1 MRPHEMYK
9 EAGVGGKGGLLI
21 GVFWAQIALSIA
33 LIGLRIYTR
42 SFIRGSVGWDDICL
56 ISTLVLNTGFT
67 VFTTVAAV
75 HGMGQHYEDLEVP
88 QFAHAMLYILIGHVF
103 VALATGIGR
112 VSAAM
117 FLLRIVMKPWH
128 RWFLWFCTVSMVI
141 MSIFLAVTVFAQ
153 CTPAESIWNPELADQ
168 RVCHLSLTVV
178 AITYCSYA
186 AAMDFILADF
196 PWIAL
201 HGLNM
206 KPKERHTTCLSLSLG
221 VFAGI
226 CGIFRTTGL
235 TSLSNSQDYLYAISD
250 SAIWTASEITA
261 TIVCL
266 TLLALRPLYKKIRNQ
281 ESSSAGYQQ
290 HDDSIYANTSAYPLG
305 SLKDNT
311 TNDGKGSNLIE
322 TEASILAGKNDSD
335 EAILLQ
341 GSTKGNIVKTQEK
354 RTLEYGSS
362 TLAVEQAVPIAGP
375 AGNDVT
381 SSDRNVTIVERRAQQ
396 KEARPWDQMP
406 WELEQTPKEMACLKK
421 TNVPPRL
428 SCLNQD
434 TGFNKLAVA
443 MPLKSHELFQYL
455 FESSRTPKI
464 TPKTP
469 DNPCALRSAIL
480 MAGMH
485 FSFQFGDLA
494 TFESTFLYHKIEV
507 MRVIN
512 HWIAS
517 RDYKLEA
524 AIIREMATLA
534 FTEAC
539 HGELVAAET
548 HISGIL
554 ALIETA
560 RPDKSDPTRSDCC
573 STDRELAN
581 RYFVMSYVYITGL
594 KSLLSGICRTGG
606 HGSSLDAVPGRNLLK
621 LSHTW
626 HMSEAMENLGLKLQA
641 IRLFPFFFSPL
652 PQGARLNNADGQVI
666 INSIRD
672 FTAAQDHMFKNTGI
686 ETADGKFE
694 GFWRRG
700 PASRVLGEYVTAH
713 IESISVPGK
722 KEENPDMTPSS
733 FVGPWCG
740 LTIASI
746 FYMQDVLGA
755 LEYVDKR
762 IHKYAVTLLQHD
774 VAKLLNSKDTP
785 KNEAFM
791 LWQTLVGLIASLRAL
806 KDNEQDRGLLSAREF
821 FEEALKQQATTL
833 GIATWSQAKGTLRRV
848 AWPMGTASREFIE
861 ELWEK
866 AMTGLPRV

>member
-1 MRPHEMYK
+1 MSSSSEK
-9 EAGVGGKGGLLI
+9 ENSTTPETDSRVRQ
-21 GVFWAQIALSIA
+21 FH
-33 LIGLRIYTR
+33 TR
-42 SFIRGSVGWDDICL
+42 SRTGCSNCRTRRKRCDEQRPQCYNCVRGQRTCVYAPPKI
-56 ISTLVLNTGFT
+56 
-67 VFTTVAAV
+67 
-75 HGMGQHYEDLEVP
+75 P
-88 QFAHAMLYILIGHVF
+88 
-103 VALATGIGR
+103 
-112 VSAAM
+112 
-117 FLLRIVMKPWH
+117 LR
-128 RWFLWFCTVSMVI
+128 
-141 MSIFLAVTVFAQ
+141 
-153 CTPAESIWNPELADQ
+153 
-168 RVCHLSLTVV
+168 
-178 AITYCSYA
+178 
-186 AAMDFILADF
+186 
-196 PWIAL
+196 
-201 HGLNM
+201 
-206 KPKERHTTCLSLSLG
+206 
-221 VFAGI
+221 
-226 CGIFRTTGL
+226 
-235 TSLSNSQDYLYAISD
+235 
-250 SAIWTASEITA
+250 
-261 TIVCL
+261 
-266 TLLALRPLYKKIRNQ
+266 
-281 ESSSAGYQQ
+281 
-290 HDDSIYANTSAYPLG
+290 
-305 SLKDNT
+305 
-311 TNDGKGSNLIE
+311 
-322 TEASILAGKNDSD
+322 
-335 EAILLQ
+335 
-341 GSTKGNIVKTQEK
+341 
-354 RTLEYGSS
+354 
-362 TLAVEQAVPIAGP
+362 
-375 AGNDVT
+375 
-381 SSDRNVTIVERRAQQ
+381 ERRAQQ

-406 WELEQTPKEMACLKK
+406 WELEQTPKEIACLKK

-428 SCLNQD
+428 SCLNHD

-455 FESSRTPKI
+455 FESSRTLKT

-469 DNPCALRSAIL
+469 GTEYLARMIDNPCALRSAIL

-512 HWIAS
+512 RWIAS
-517 RDYKLEA
+517 GDYKLEA

-560 RPDKSDPTRSDCC
+560 RPDKGDPTRSDCC

-606 HGSSLDAVPGRNLLK
+606 HGSSLYAVPGRNLLK

-672 FTAAQDHMFKNTGI
+672 FTAAQDHMFRETGI

-740 LTIASI
+740 LTIASV

-762 IHKYAVTLLQHD
+762 IHKYAVTLLEHD
-774 VAKLLNSKDTP
+774 VAKVLTSKDTP

-806 KDNEQDRGLLSAREF
+806 KDDEQDRGLLSARQF
-821 FEEALKQQATTL
+821 FEKALKQQSTTL
-833 GIATWSQAKGTLRRV
+833 GIVTWSQAKGTLRRV

-866 AMTGLPRV
+866 TIIGLPRV

>member
-1 MRPHEMYK
+1 MYK

-42 SFIRGSVGWDDICL
+42 SFIRGSVGWDDVCL

-88 QFAHAMLYILIGHVF
+88 QFAHAMLYILIGQVF
-103 VALATGIGR
+103 VALATGMGK
-112 VSAAM
+112 VSVAM

-128 RWFLWFCTVSMVI
+128 RWFLWFCAVSMVI

-168 RVCHLSLTVV
+168 RVCHLSLTIV

-186 AAMDFILADF
+186 AAMDFILAGF

-206 KPKERHTTCLSLSLG
+206 KPKERRTICLSLSMG

-226 CGIFRTTGL
+226 CGVFRTTGL
-235 TSLSNSQDYLYAISD
+235 TSLSNSKDYLYAISD
-250 SAIWTASEITA
+250 SAIWTASEVTA

-266 TLLALRPLYKKIRNQ
+266 TLPALRPLYRKIRNQ

-290 HDDSIYANTSAYPLG
+290 HDDSIYANNSAYPLG
-305 SLKDNT
+305 SLRGNT
-311 TNDGKGSNLIE
+311 TDDGKGGNLTKI
-322 TEASILAGKNDSD
+322 EASILASKNDSD

-341 GSTKGNIVKTQEK
+341 GSTK
-354 RTLEYGSS
+354 EYGSS
-362 TLAVEQAVPIAGP
+362 TLEVEQAAPIAGP

-381 SSDRNVTIVERRAQQ
+381 SSDRNGMAILN
-396 KEARPWDQMP
+396 PW
-406 WELEQTPKEMACLKK
+406 
-421 TNVPPRL
+421 PPL
-428 SCLNQD
+428 
-434 TGFNKLAVA
+434 LAVA

-455 FESSRTPKI
+455 FESSRTLRTTQKVPGTEYLARMI
-464 TPKTP
+464 
-469 DNPCALRSAIL
+469 DNPCGLRSAIL

-512 HWIAS
+512 RWIAS
-517 RDYKLEA
+517 GDYKLEA

-606 HGSSLDAVPGRNLLK
+606 HGRSLDVVPGRDLLK

-626 HMSEAMENLGLKLQA
+626 HMSEAMENLDLKLQA
-641 IRLFPFFFSPL
+641 IRLFPFFFCPL

-672 FTAAQDHMFKNTGI
+672 FTAAQDRIFKDTGK
-686 ETADGKFE
+686 ETADGKFD

-722 KEENPDMTPSS
+722 KEETHDMTPSS

-774 VAKLLNSKDTP
+774 VAKVLNRVGTL
-785 KNEAFM
+785 KNEAFI
-791 LWQTLVGLIASLRAL
+791 LWQTLAGLIASLRAL
-806 KDNEQDRGLLSAREF
+806 KHNEQDRGLLSARKF
-821 FEEALKQQATTL
+821 FADVLKQQATTL
-833 GIATWSQAKGTLRRV
+833 GIVTWSQAKGTLRRV
-848 AWPMGTASREFIE
+848 AWPMGTAGREFIE

-866 AMTGLPRV
+866 TVTNRA

>member
-1 MRPHEMYK
+1 MYK

-42 SFIRGSVGWDDICL
+42 SFIRGSVGWDDVCL

-67 VFTTVAAV
+67 VFTAVAAV
-75 HGMGQHYEDLEVP
+75 HGMGQHFEDLEVP
-88 QFAHAMLYILIGHVF
+88 QFAHAMLYILIGQVF
-103 VALATGIGR
+103 VALASPT
-112 VSAAM
+112 
-117 FLLRIVMKPWH
+117 
-128 RWFLWFCTVSMVI
+128 
-141 MSIFLAVTVFAQ
+141 
-153 CTPAESIWNPELADQ
+153 
-168 RVCHLSLTVV
+168 
-178 AITYCSYA
+178 YA
-186 AAMDFILADF
+186 AAMDFILAGF

-206 KPKERHTTCLSLSLG
+206 KPKERRTICLSLSMG

-226 CGIFRTTGL
+226 CGVFRTTGL

-250 SAIWTASEITA
+250 SAIWTASEVTA

-266 TLLALRPLYKKIRNQ
+266 TLPALRPLYKKIQNQ

-290 HDDSIYANTSAYPLG
+290 HDDSIYANNSAYPLG
-305 SLKDNT
+305 SLRVNT
-311 TNDGKGSNLIE
+311 ADDGKGNNLTKI
-322 TEASILAGKNDSD
+322 EASILASKNDSD

-341 GSTKGNIVKTQEK
+341 GSTKGNIMRTQEVSISY
-354 RTLEYGSS
+354 RETGLESKATSREG
-362 TLAVEQAVPIAGP
+362 TWITIWVPVLENDPTIVMVLEKCKEWNSLIDEHSAAPTAGP

-381 SSDRNVTIVERRAQQ
+381 SSDRNGMADPESLAPTGQRTCVYAPPKIPLRERRAQQ
-396 KEARPWDQMP
+396 KEARPWDQTP
-406 WELEQTPKEMACLKK
+406 WEIEQPAKTKEMACLRK

-428 SCLNQD
+428 SCLNHD

-443 MPLKSHELFQYL
+443 MPLRSHELFQYL
-455 FESSRTPKI
+455 FESSRTLRTTQKVPG
-464 TPKTP
+464 TEYLARMT

-494 TFESTFLYHKIEV
+494 TFESTFLYHKIE
-507 MRVIN
+507 
-512 HWIAS
+512 
-517 RDYKLEA
+517 
-524 AIIREMATLA
+524 
-534 FTEAC
+534 AC

-560 RPDKSDPTRSDCC
+560 RPDKRDPTRSDCC

-606 HGSSLDAVPGRNLLK
+606 HGNSLDAIPGRNLLK

-672 FTAAQDHMFKNTGI
+672 FTAEQDRMFKNTGQ
-686 ETADGKFE
+686 ETPDGKFE
-694 GFWRRG
+694 GFWRKG

-713 IESISVPGK
+713 IESISAPGK
-722 KEENPDMTPSS
+722 KEETHDMTPSS

-740 LTIASI
+740 LAIASI

-755 LEYVDKR
+755 LEYVNKR

-774 VAKLLNSKDTP
+774 VAKVLTSNDTQ
-785 KNEAFM
+785 KNEAFT
-791 LWQTLVGLIASLRAL
+791 LWQTLVGLIGSLRAL
-806 KDNEQDRGLLSAREF
+806 KHNEQDRGLLSARQF
-821 FEEALKQQATTL
+821 FANALKQQATTL
-833 GIATWSQAKGTLRRV
+833 GITTWSQAKGTLRRV
-848 AWPMGTASREFIE
+848 AWPMGTTGREFIE

-866 AMTGLPRV
+866 TVTGRV

>member
-1 MRPHEMYK
+1 MSSTSEK
-9 EAGVGGKGGLLI
+9 ENSATPESDSRVRQ
-21 GVFWAQIALSIA
+21 FH
-33 LIGLRIYTR
+33 TR
-42 SFIRGSVGWDDICL
+42 SR
-56 ISTLVLNTGFT
+56 TGCSNCRT
-67 VFTTVAAV
+67 RRKRCDEQRPQCHNCVK
-75 HGMGQHYEDLEVP
+75 GQRTCVYAP
-88 QFAHAMLYILIGHVF
+88 PKIP
-103 VALATGIGR
+103 
-112 VSAAM
+112 
-117 FLLRIVMKPWH
+117 LR
-128 RWFLWFCTVSMVI
+128 
-141 MSIFLAVTVFAQ
+141 
-153 CTPAESIWNPELADQ
+153 
-168 RVCHLSLTVV
+168 
-178 AITYCSYA
+178 
-186 AAMDFILADF
+186 
-196 PWIAL
+196 
-201 HGLNM
+201 
-206 KPKERHTTCLSLSLG
+206 
-221 VFAGI
+221 
-226 CGIFRTTGL
+226 
-235 TSLSNSQDYLYAISD
+235 
-250 SAIWTASEITA
+250 
-261 TIVCL
+261 
-266 TLLALRPLYKKIRNQ
+266 
-281 ESSSAGYQQ
+281 
-290 HDDSIYANTSAYPLG
+290 
-305 SLKDNT
+305 
-311 TNDGKGSNLIE
+311 
-322 TEASILAGKNDSD
+322 
-335 EAILLQ
+335 
-341 GSTKGNIVKTQEK
+341 
-354 RTLEYGSS
+354 
-362 TLAVEQAVPIAGP
+362 
-375 AGNDVT
+375 
-381 SSDRNVTIVERRAQQ
+381 ERRAQQ
-396 KEARPWDQMP
+396 KEARPWDQTP
-406 WELEQTPKEMACLKK
+406 WEIEQPAKTKEMTCSKK

-428 SCLNQD
+428 SCLNHD

-443 MPLKSHELFQYL
+443 MPLRSHELFQYL
-455 FESSRTPKI
+455 FESSRTLKTTKKVPGTEYLARI
-464 TPKTP
+464 T

-512 HWIAS
+512 RWIAS
-517 RDYKLEA
+517 GDYKLEA

-606 HGSSLDAVPGRNLLK
+606 HGNSLDAIPGRNLLK

-652 PQGARLNNADGQVI
+652 SQGARLNNADGQVI

-672 FTAAQDHMFKNTGI
+672 FTAAQDCIFKNTGA

-694 GFWRRG
+694 GFWRKG
-700 PASRVLGEYVTAH
+700 PASRILGEYVTAH

-722 KEENPDMTPSS
+722 KKETLDMTPSS

-755 LEYVDKR
+755 LEHVDKR

-774 VAKLLNSKDTP
+774 VAKVLTSKEVQ
-785 KNEAFM
+785 KNEAFL
-791 LWQTLVGLIASLRAL
+791 LWQTLVGLIGSLRAL
-806 KDNEQDRGLLSAREF
+806 KDNEQDGGILSARQF
-821 FEEALKQQATTL
+821 FADALKQRATTL
-833 GIATWSQAKGTLRRV
+833 GITTWSQAKGTLRRV
-848 AWPMGTASREFIE
+848 AWPMGTNGRKFIE

-866 AMTGLPRV
+866 TITSRG

>member
-1 MRPHEMYK
+1 MYK

-33 LIGLRIYTR
+33 LIGLY
-42 SFIRGSVGWDDICL
+42 
-56 ISTLVLNTGFT
+56 
-67 VFTTVAAV
+67 
-75 HGMGQHYEDLEVP
+75 
-88 QFAHAMLYILIGHVF
+88 
-103 VALATGIGR
+103 GR
-112 VSAAM
+112 
-117 FLLRIVMKPWH
+117 LRWY
-128 RWFLWFCTVSMVI
+128 LW
-141 MSIFLAVTVFAQ
+141 
-153 CTPAESIWNPELADQ
+153 N
-168 RVCHLSLTVV
+168 
-178 AITYCSYA
+178 
-186 AAMDFILADF
+186 
-196 PWIAL
+196 
-201 HGLNM
+201 
-206 KPKERHTTCLSLSLG
+206 
-221 VFAGI
+221 
-226 CGIFRTTGL
+226 
-235 TSLSNSQDYLYAISD
+235 AISD
-250 SAIWTASEITA
+250 SAIWTASEVTA

-266 TLLALRPLYKKIRNQ
+266 TLPALRPLYKKIRNQ

-290 HDDSIYANTSAYPLG
+290 HDDSIYANNSAYPLG
-305 SLKDNT
+305 SLRGNT
-311 TNDGKGSNLIE
+311 ADDGKGSNLTKI
-322 TEASILAGKNDSD
+322 EASILASKNDSD

-341 GSTKGNIVKTQEK
+341 SSTKGNIMRTQEN
-354 RTLEYGSS
+354 RTLEYASS
-362 TLAVEQAVPIAGP
+362 TREVEQAAPTAGP

-381 SSDRNVTIVERRAQQ
+381 SSDRNGMADPESLAPTGQRTCVYAPPKIPLRERRAQQ
-396 KEARPWDQMP
+396 KEARPWDQTP
-406 WELEQTPKEMACLKK
+406 WEIEQPAKTKEMACLKK
-421 TNVPPRL
+421 TTVPPRL
-428 SCLNQD
+428 SCLN
-434 TGFNKLAVA
+434 
-443 MPLKSHELFQYL
+443 L
-455 FESSRTPKI
+455 FESSRTLRTTQKVPG
-464 TPKTP
+464 TEYLARMT

-512 HWIAS
+512 RWIAS
-517 RDYKLEA
+517 GDYKLEA

-560 RPDKSDPTRSDCC
+560 RPERSDPTRSDCC

-606 HGSSLDAVPGRNLLK
+606 HGNSLDAIPGRNLLK

-652 PQGARLNNADGQVI
+652 PQGARLNNADGKII

-672 FTAAQDHMFKNTGI
+672 FTAAQDCMFKNTGT

-694 GFWRRG
+694 GFWRKG

-722 KEENPDMTPSS
+722 KEESPHMTPSS

-762 IHKYAVTLLQHD
+762 IHKYGVTLLQHD
-774 VAKLLNSKDTP
+774 VAKIITSKDAQ
-785 KNEAFM
+785 KNEAFL
-791 LWQTLVGLIASLRAL
+791 LWQTLVGLIGSLRAL
-806 KDNEQDRGLLSAREF
+806 KHNEQDRGLLSARQF
-821 FEEALKQQATTL
+821 FADALKQQATTL
-833 GIATWSQAKGTLRRV
+833 GITTWSQAKGTLRRV
-848 AWPMGTASREFIE
+848 AWPMGTTGREFIE

-866 AMTGLPRV
+866 TVTSRV